1 MQLGTMLAITL
12 PGEMQSAL
20 RRLQNLFD
28 EEETLPIALAG
39 LAVLISVWAALI
51 SRRSMKASERSARA
65 AEVQARHAASQAEA
79 AERQAVAASEQAY
92 SASSEVSTAI
102 QASEISALEGAKA
115 RIDASLPRISAV
127 IFRKNDYAGLAE
139 NSYALPTP
147 LPPIPMTESVKLDHW
162 STEGSAGSTPHWAW
176 DAFFV
181 SHGLLFNFGNEP
193 ARVISQSVQFYAGT
207 HPFTGEEV
215 KEPATTIHGDRVLY
229 SGQSALFQVIAR
241 KQVDDWVEVIRKG
254 EKEREFCEAHLSFF
268 PADFDEPECG
278 VKIRTTGTPLSRVV
292 PEGVYAIFKPN
303 SYFDVHLEFLRKYP
317 DSSEEIAARLK
328 GDREELFALYMKRR
342 RMKWFREEIANRKL
356 SEESVEGDAD
366 AVAND

>member
-1 MQLGTMLAITL
+1 MQLGAMLAITL
-12 PGEMQSAL
+12 PGEIKNAL
-20 RRLQNLFD
+20 RTLQNLFH
-28 EEETLPIALAG
+28 EEVLPITLAG
-39 LAVLISVWAALI
+39 LALAISVWAALI

-115 RIDASLPRISAV
+115 RIDASLPRVSAV
-127 IFRKNDYAGLAE
+127 IFKKNDYAGLAE

-147 LPPIPMTESVKLDHW
+147 LPPMSMTASVKLDHW
-162 STEGSAGSTPHWAW
+162 STEGSADSTPHWAW

-215 KEPATTIHGDRVLY
+215 KEPATTIHGEKILY

-241 KQVDDWVEVIRKG
+241 KQVDDWVQIIRKG
-254 EKEREFCEAHLSFF
+254 EGKRECCEAYLSFF

-278 VKIRTTGTPLSRVV
+278 VKIRTTGMPLSRVALD
-292 PEGVYAIFKPN
+292 GVYAIFEPN
-303 SYFDVHLEFLRKYP
+303 SYFDVHLEFLRNYP
-317 DSSEEIAARLK
+317 DSPEEIAARLK
-328 GDREELFALYMKRR
+328 GDREELSALYMRR
-342 RMKWFREEIANRKL
+342 QRMKFFREEVANPKP
-356 SEESVEGDAD
+356 SDESAGGDAD
-366 AVAND
+366 AAVND

>member
-1 MQLGTMLAITL
+1 MQLGAILAITI
-12 PGEMQSAL
+12 PGEMQNAL
-20 RRLQNLFD
+20 RMLRNLFD
-28 EEETLPIALAG
+28 EETLPITLAS

-102 QASEISALEGAKA
+102 QTSEISALEGAKA

-127 IFRKNDYAGLAE
+127 IFKKNDYAGLAE

-147 LPPIPMTESVKLDHW
+147 LSSMPITEPVKLDHW
-162 STEGSAGSTPHWAW
+162 STEGSTGSTPHWAW

-193 ARVISQSVQFYAGT
+193 ARVISPSVQFYAGT

-215 KEPATTIHGDRVLY
+215 KEPATTIHGEKILY

-241 KQVDDWVEVIRKG
+241 KQVDDWVQIIRKG
-254 EKEREFCEAHLSFF
+254 EEEREFCEAHLSFF

-278 VKIRTTGTPLSRVV
+278 VKIRTTGIPLSHVT

-303 SYFDVHLEFLRKYP
+303 SYFDVHLEFLRNYP
-317 DSSEEIAARLK
+317 DSPEEIAARLK
-328 GDREELFALYMKRR
+328 GDREELFALYMKKQ
-342 RMKWFREEIANRKL
+342 RMKWFREEIANRKPGD
-356 SEESVEGDAD
+356 ESIEGDAD
-366 AVAND
+366 AASSD